1 MTDNFKRPTEAE
13 ICNIFDE
20 CYRELAAEGDL
31 HKIRGLFYDKLGFL
45 LIEVREF
52 LPHAPHP
59 GSIMM
64 IDSAM
69 ASRLGE
75 TPVIVYAF
83 HYNPNSI
90 GENAMLFLVRT
101 KERKIRLFAVET
113 HCGRFYL
120 CEYRGFNHVN
130 YGVVDLNEAA
140 EKVAQ
145 KLFENKY
152 NESDF
157 KTGGVMSDT
166 GDWGDKI
173 IITLHSDGERRH
185 KKWCDNYDENNCKV
199 LCGKCVGSTHCEYYK
214 NKNADSSHVFYRKE
228 VGGGGTGEVSDEKPN
243 CIGVWRERYRAASYG
258 DKLLNKIVLIKK
270 TPHTFRIC
278 EVTSEDFY
286 FFTVE
291 YDGREH
297 RYEKRTAYRNHSV
310 YIFCGLEFS
319 ENVEEV

>member
-1 MTDNFKRPTEAE
+1 MDNLKRFTEAE
-13 ICNIFDE
+13 ICDAFDE
-20 CYRELAAEGDL
+20 CYDELVSEGVP
-31 HKIRGLFYDKLGFL
+31 HKIEGLFCDRLGFL
-45 LIEVREF
+45 LIDVCEF
-52 LPHAPHP
+52 LPHAPLP
-59 GSIMM
+59 WTIKMV
-64 IDSAM
+64 DSAR
-69 ASRLGE
+69 SFKLGE
-75 TPVIVYAF
+75 AHVISYVFRYRL
-83 HYNPNSI
+83 NSI
-90 GENAMLFLVRT
+90 GDNALLFIART
-101 KERKIRLFAVET
+101 TERKIRLFTVET
-113 HCGRFYL
+113 HRERFYL
-120 CEYRGFNHVN
+120 CEYCGYSHLN
-130 YGVVDLNEAA
+130 YGTVDPKMALKRVTEQLARNNFD
-140 EKVAQ
+140 Q
-145 KLFENKY
+145 KRTKMEEYMPK
-152 NESDF
+152 
-157 KTGGVMSDT
+157 T

-199 LCGKCVGSTHCEYYK
+199 LCGKCVGSAHCDYYK

-243 CIGVWRERYRAASYG
+243 CIGLWRERYRAASYG